1 MIDPR
6 LLFKCVGNETVA
18 SLIRGMFSE
27 FVTRQF
33 WAFFVKY
40 TLAVVGCMAAG
51 AGIYWAIMRVSA
63 SLGGK

>member
-1 MIDPR
+1 
-6 LLFKCVGNETVA
+6 
-18 SLIRGMFSE
+18 MFSE

-51 AGIYWAIMRVSA
+51 AGIYWAIMRIGA